1 MLKTH
6 QSRPIDKI
14 QNLLNMLI
22 EDYEFSLSELNTF
35 LSKMIAEEKI
45 ETSDGITYSIRK
57 W

>member
-57 W
+57 